1 MYIGKT
7 RRKYYN
13 FLFLLEILRY
23 IVIFS
28 KLYLEKTIMIQLAI
42 YCIANRKRG
51 VMMTIEEILAG
62 ESKNVEFKEN
72 LPEKSIKYMKS
83 VVAFANGTG
92 GKIIFG
98 IADKTREVVGF
109 DKEDVF
115 KKMDAI
121 ANAVSDSCEPAIIPD
136 ITLQTVGG
144 KTVIVVEVSE
154 GRQRPYYIKA
164 LGRDGGVYVRVAG
177 TTRLADEYMI
187 KELLFEGSNRYYDQ
201 ALCTGLNVTDEDIDV
216 LCKAMKEQA
225 VKNARTE
232 EQKAAIK
239 DVGRQQLRSW
249 GILIERDGKDYPSN
263 AFAIL
268 TGNGGLHVATQCGVF
283 KGTTKAVF
291 VDRREY
297 TGPLWEQ
304 IDEAFQFVLRNIH
317 LGATIVGIYRQD
329 VYEIPP
335 DAIRE
340 LIINAMVHRSYLDHG
355 TIQVAVY
362 DNRLEITSPGKLPMG
377 QTMERMKEGYSKIRN
392 EALAHAFAYMNLIEH
407 WGSGIPRIIDKV
419 KAAGLREP
427 EFIGGEVD
435 LRINIYR
442 GQVDGTVD
450 LNDLNNAI
458 KVPDT
463 IDKMPDSGNEVPDKT
478 ETVPDTMGKMPDSD
492 NEVPDTTEKMPD
504 SEQEQQIYKY
514 VLENGSITTAETVEI
529 LDVKHR
535 RARAVLLNMV
545 KDGYLRKE
553 GAARSTIYV
562 KNTEGK

>member
-1 MYIGKT
+1 
-7 RRKYYN
+7 
-13 FLFLLEILRY
+13 
-23 IVIFS
+23 
-28 KLYLEKTIMIQLAI
+28 
-42 YCIANRKRG
+42 
-51 VMMTIEEILAG
+51 MTIEEILAG

-121 ANAVSDSCEPAIIPD
+121 ANVVSDSCEPAIIPN
-136 ITLQTVGG
+136 ITLQTVDG
-144 KTVIVVEVSE
+144 KTVIVEEVSE
-154 GRQRPYYIKA
+154 
-164 LGRDGGVYVRVAG
+164 
-177 TTRLADEYMI
+177 
-187 KELLFEGSNRYYDQ
+187 
-201 ALCTGLNVTDEDIDV
+201 
-216 LCKAMKEQA
+216 
-225 VKNARTE
+225 
-232 EQKAAIK
+232 
-239 DVGRQQLRSW
+239 GRQQLRSW
-249 GILIERDGKDYPSN
+249 GVLIEREGKDYPSN

-268 TGNGGLHVATQCGVF
+268 TGNGGLHVTTQCGVF
-283 KGTTKAVF
+283 KGTTKAIF

-297 TGPLWEQ
+297 TGPIWEQ

-329 VYEIPP
+329 IYEIPP

-377 QTMERMKEGYSKIRN
+377 QTMERIKEGYSKIRN

-407 WGSGIPRIIDKV
+407 WGSGIPRIIYKV

-427 EFIGGEVD
+427 EFIGGKID

-442 GQVDGTVD
+442 GQVDGTIVD
-450 LNDLNNAI
+450 LNDPNAAV
-458 KVPDT
+458 KPPVNRRET
-463 IDKMPDSGNEVPDKT
+463 ADKMPAN
-478 ETVPDTMGKMPDSD
+478 
-492 NEVPDTTEKMPD
+492 
-504 SEQEQQIYKY
+504 EQEQQIYKY
-514 VLENGSITTAETVEI
+514 VSENVGITTAQAMKLLGI
-529 LDVKHR
+529 KQR
-535 RARAVLLNMV
+535 RAREIVVKMV
-545 KDGYLRKE
+545 ENGWLKKE
-553 GAARSTIYV
+553 GASRSTIYV
-562 KNTEGK
+562 KNTEGR

>member
-1 MYIGKT
+1 
-7 RRKYYN
+7 
-13 FLFLLEILRY
+13 
-23 IVIFS
+23 
-28 KLYLEKTIMIQLAI
+28 
-42 YCIANRKRG
+42 
-51 VMMTIEEILAG
+51 MTIEEILTG

-98 IADKTREVVGF
+98 IADKTREVIGF

-115 KKMDAI
+115 RKMDAI

-136 ITLQTVGG
+136 ITLQTVDG
-144 KTVIVVEVSE
+144 KTIIVVEVSG

-164 LGRDGGVYVRVAG
+164 LGKEAGVYVRVAG

-187 KELLFEGSNRYYDQ
+187 KELMFEGSNRYFDQ
-201 ALCTGLNVTDEDIDV
+201 ALCTGLNVTDEDIDA

-225 VKNARTE
+225 IKNAHNE
-232 EQKAAIK
+232 EQKAAVK

-249 GILIERDGKDYPSN
+249 GVLIERDGKDYPSN
-263 AFAIL
+263 AYTIL
-268 TGNGGLHVATQCGVF
+268 TGCGGLHVATQCGVF
-283 KGTTKAVF
+283 KGTTKEVF

-297 TGPLWEQ
+297 TGPIWEQ
-304 IDEAFQFVLRNIH
+304 IEEAFQFVLRNIH

-340 LIINAMVHRSYLDHG
+340 LIINAAVHRSYLDHG
-355 TIQVAVY
+355 NIQVAVY

-377 QTMERMKEGYSKIRN
+377 QTLERMKEGYSQIRN
-392 EALAHAFAYMNLIEH
+392 EALAYAFSYMNLIEH
-407 WGSGIPRIIDKV
+407 WGSGIPRIIGKV

-442 GQVDGTVD
+442 EQIDNASGD
-450 LNDLNNAI
+450 NNTD
-458 KVPDT
+458 KVPDSADT
-463 IDKMPDSGNEVPDKT
+463 VPDSASMMPDSVGKVPDINQKMPDTIERLP
-478 ETVPDTMGKMPDSD
+478 D
-492 NEVPDTTEKMPD
+492 NE
-504 SEQEQQIYKY
+504 QERKIYQY
-514 VLENGSITTAETVEI
+514 VLENGYITTSMVAELLE
-529 LDVKHR
+529 VKQR
-535 RARAVLLNMV
+535 RARAILQDMV
-545 KDGYLRKE
+545 EGNYLRKE

-562 KNTEGK
+562 NNMEGR

>member
-1 MYIGKT
+1 
-7 RRKYYN
+7 
-13 FLFLLEILRY
+13 
-23 IVIFS
+23 
-28 KLYLEKTIMIQLAI
+28 
-42 YCIANRKRG
+42 
-51 VMMTIEEILAG
+51 MTIEEILAG

-98 IADKTREVVGF
+98 IADKTREVIGF

-136 ITLQTVGG
+136 ITLQTVDG

-177 TTRLADEYMI
+177 TTRLADEYMV

-201 ALCTGLNVTDEDIDV
+201 ALCTGLNITDEDIDD

-225 VKNARTE
+225 VKNAHNE

-249 GILIERDGKDYPSN
+249 GGLIER
-263 AFAIL
+263 
-268 TGNGGLHVATQCGVF
+268 
-283 KGTTKAVF
+283 
-291 VDRREY
+291 
-297 TGPLWEQ
+297 
-304 IDEAFQFVLRNIH
+304 
-317 LGATIVGIYRQD
+317 
-329 VYEIPP
+329 
-335 DAIRE
+335 
-340 LIINAMVHRSYLDHG
+340 
-355 TIQVAVY
+355 
-362 DNRLEITSPGKLPMG
+362 
-377 QTMERMKEGYSKIRN
+377 
-392 EALAHAFAYMNLIEH
+392 
-407 WGSGIPRIIDKV
+407 
-419 KAAGLREP
+419 
-427 EFIGGEVD
+427 
-435 LRINIYR
+435 
-442 GQVDGTVD
+442 QVDGTVD

-458 KVPDT
+458 KVPNT
-463 IDKMPDSGNEVPDKT
+463 IDKMPDSIEKMPDTAKEMPDSSDGVPDK
-478 ETVPDTMGKMPDSD
+478 
-492 NEVPDTTEKMPD
+492 TEKMPD

-514 VLENGSITTAETVEI
+514 VSENGPITAAETAELLE
-529 LDVKHR
+529 VKPR

-545 KDGYLRKE
+545 RESYLKKE

-562 KNTEGK
+562 KNTKRR

>member
-1 MYIGKT
+1 
-7 RRKYYN
+7 
-13 FLFLLEILRY
+13 
-23 IVIFS
+23 
-28 KLYLEKTIMIQLAI
+28 
-42 YCIANRKRG
+42 
-51 VMMTIEEILAG
+51 MTIEEILAG

-98 IADKTREVVGF
+98 IADKTREVIGF
-109 DKEDVF
+109 DKEEVF

-136 ITLQTVGG
+136 ITLQTVDG
-144 KTVIVVEVSE
+144 KTVIVAEISE

-164 LGRDGGVYVRVAG
+164 LGREGGVYVRVAG

-187 KELLFEGSNRYYDQ
+187 KELMFEGSNRYFDQ
-201 ALCTGLNVTDEDIDV
+201 ALCTGLTITDEDIDA

-225 VKNARTE
+225 VKNAHNE
-232 EQKAAIK
+232 EQKASVK

-249 GILIERDGKDYPSN
+249 GVLIERDGKDYPSN

-268 TGNGGLHVATQCGVF
+268 TGNGGLHVTTQCGVF

-297 TGPLWEQ
+297 HGPLWEQ

-317 LGATIVGIYRQD
+317 LGAAFVGIYRQD
-329 VYEIPP
+329 IYEIPP

-355 TIQVAVY
+355 TVQVAVY

-392 EALAHAFAYMNLIEH
+392 EALAYAFAYMNLIEH
-407 WGSGIPRIIDKV
+407 WGSGVPRIIDKV

-442 GQVDGTVD
+442 GQNNDNNIKNSVKLDANGIDGVEIGANDIKNDVDEAAYTD
-450 LNDLNNAI
+450 
-458 KVPDT
+458 KVFPDH
-463 IDKMPDSGNEVPDKT
+463 IQKLLKIIAENPT
-478 ETVPDTMGKMPDSD
+478 ETQAQYA
-492 NEVPDTTEKMPD
+492 EKLGI
-504 SEQEQQIYKY
+504 SKRTISRIFAELKEQGILEQQG
-514 VLENGSITTAETVEI
+514 N
-529 LDVKHR
+529 R
-535 RARAVLLNMV
+535 RKA
-545 KDGYLRKE
+545 KWIIIKE
-553 GAARSTIYV
+553 KIGGAAWIPT
-562 KNTEGK
+562 K

>member
-1 MYIGKT
+1 
-7 RRKYYN
+7 
-13 FLFLLEILRY
+13 
-23 IVIFS
+23 
-28 KLYLEKTIMIQLAI
+28 
-42 YCIANRKRG
+42 
-51 VMMTIEEILAG
+51 MTIEEILTG

-98 IADKTREVVGF
+98 IADKTREVIGF

-136 ITLQTVGG
+136 ITLQTVDG
-144 KTVIVVEVSE
+144 KTIIVVEVSG

-164 LGRDGGVYVRVAG
+164 LGKEGGVYVRVAG
-177 TTRLADEYMI
+177 TTRPADEYMI
-187 KELLFEGSNRYYDQ
+187 KELMFEGSNRYFDQ
-201 ALCTGLNVTDEDIDV
+201 ALCTGLNVTDEDIDA

-225 VKNARTE
+225 IKNAHSE
-232 EQKAAIK
+232 EQKAAVK

-249 GILIERDGKDYPSN
+249 GVLIERDGKDYPSN
-263 AFAIL
+263 AYAIL
-268 TGNGGLHVATQCGVF
+268 TGGGGLHVAMQCGVF
-283 KGTTKAVF
+283 KGTTKEVF

-297 TGPLWEQ
+297 TGPIWEQ
-304 IDEAFQFVLRNIH
+304 IEEAFQFVLRNIH

-340 LIINAMVHRSYLDHG
+340 LIINAAVHRSYLDHG
-355 TIQVAVY
+355 NIQVAVY

-377 QTMERMKEGYSKIRN
+377 QTLERMKEGYSQIRN
-392 EALAHAFAYMNLIEH
+392 EALAYAFSYMNLIEH
-407 WGSGIPRIIDKV
+407 WGSGIPRIIGKV

-442 GQVDGTVD
+442 EQIDNASGD
-450 LNDLNNAI
+450 NNTD
-458 KVPDT
+458 KVPDSADT
-463 IDKMPDSGNEVPDKT
+463 VPDSASMMPDSVGKVPDINQKMPDTIERLP
-478 ETVPDTMGKMPDSD
+478 D
-492 NEVPDTTEKMPD
+492 NE
-504 SEQEQQIYKY
+504 QERKIYQY
-514 VLENGSITTAETVEI
+514 VLENGYITTSMVAELLE
-529 LDVKHR
+529 VKQR
-535 RARAVLLNMV
+535 RARAILQDMV
-545 KDGYLRKE
+545 EGNYLRKE

-562 KNTEGK
+562 NNMEGR

>member
-1 MYIGKT
+1 
-7 RRKYYN
+7 
-13 FLFLLEILRY
+13 
-23 IVIFS
+23 
-28 KLYLEKTIMIQLAI
+28 
-42 YCIANRKRG
+42 
-51 VMMTIEEILAG
+51 MTIEEILAG

-98 IADKTREVVGF
+98 IADKTREVIGF

-136 ITLQTVGG
+136 ITLQTVDG
-144 KTVIVVEVSE
+144 KTIIVVEVSG

-164 LGRDGGVYVRVAG
+164 LGKEGGVYVRVAG
-177 TTRLADEYMI
+177 TTRPADEYMI
-187 KELLFEGSNRYYDQ
+187 KELMFEGSNRYFDQ
-201 ALCTGLNVTDEDIDV
+201 ALCTGLNVTDEDIDA

-225 VKNARTE
+225 IKNAHNE
-232 EQKAAIK
+232 EQKASVK

-249 GILIERDGKDYPSN
+249 GVLIERDGKDYPSN
-263 AFAIL
+263 AYAIL
-268 TGNGGLHVATQCGVF
+268 TGCGGLHVATQCGVF
-283 KGTTKAVF
+283 KGTTKEVF

-297 TGPLWEQ
+297 TGPIWEQ
-304 IDEAFQFVLRNIH
+304 IEEAFQFVLRNIH

-340 LIINAMVHRSYLDHG
+340 LIINAAVHRSYLDHG
-355 TIQVAVY
+355 NIQVAVY

-377 QTMERMKEGYSKIRN
+377 QTLERMKEGYSQIRN
-392 EALAHAFAYMNLIEH
+392 EALAYAFSYMNLIEH
-407 WGSGIPRIIDKV
+407 WGSGIPRIIGKV

-442 GQVDGTVD
+442 GQTDDASGDNNADKVPDSAGTVPD
-450 LNDLNNAI
+450 SANMMPDNAD

-463 IDKMPDSGNEVPDKT
+463 IERLP
-478 ETVPDTMGKMPDSD
+478 D
-492 NEVPDTTEKMPD
+492 NE
-504 SEQEQQIYKY
+504 QERKIYQY
-514 VLENGSITTAETVEI
+514 VLENGFITTSMVAELLE
-529 LDVKHR
+529 VKQR
-535 RARAVLLNMV
+535 RARAILQDMV
-545 KDGYLRKE
+545 EGNYLKKE
-553 GAARSTIYV
+553 GAARRTIYV
-562 KNTEGK
+562 NNMEGR

>member
-1 MYIGKT
+1 
-7 RRKYYN
+7 
-13 FLFLLEILRY
+13 
-23 IVIFS
+23 
-28 KLYLEKTIMIQLAI
+28 
-42 YCIANRKRG
+42 
-51 VMMTIEEILAG
+51 MTIEEILAG

-121 ANAVSDSCEPAIIPD
+121 ANAVSDSCEPAIIPN
-136 ITLQTVGG
+136 ITLQTVDG
-144 KTVIVVEVSE
+144 KTVIVEEVSE
-154 GRQRPYYIKA
+154 
-164 LGRDGGVYVRVAG
+164 
-177 TTRLADEYMI
+177 
-187 KELLFEGSNRYYDQ
+187 
-201 ALCTGLNVTDEDIDV
+201 
-216 LCKAMKEQA
+216 
-225 VKNARTE
+225 
-232 EQKAAIK
+232 
-239 DVGRQQLRSW
+239 GRQQLRSW
-249 GILIERDGKDYPSN
+249 GVLIEREGKDYPSN

-268 TGNGGLHVATQCGVF
+268 TGNGGLHVTTQCGVF
-283 KGTTKAVF
+283 KGTTKAIF

-297 TGPLWEQ
+297 TGPIWEQ

-329 VYEIPP
+329 IYEIPP

-377 QTMERMKEGYSKIRN
+377 QTMERIKEGYSKIRN

-407 WGSGIPRIIDKV
+407 WGSGIPRIIYKV

-427 EFIGGEVD
+427 EFIGGKID

-442 GQVDGTVD
+442 GQVDGTIVD
-450 LNDLNNAI
+450 LNDPNAAV
-458 KVPDT
+458 KPPVNRRET
-463 IDKMPDSGNEVPDKT
+463 ADKMPAN
-478 ETVPDTMGKMPDSD
+478 
-492 NEVPDTTEKMPD
+492 
-504 SEQEQQIYKY
+504 EQEQQIYKY
-514 VLENGSITTAETVEI
+514 VSENVGITTAQAMKLLGI
-529 LDVKHR
+529 KQR
-535 RARAVLLNMV
+535 RAREILVKMV
-545 KDGYLRKE
+545 ENGWLKKE
-553 GAARSTIYV
+553 GASRSTIYV
-562 KNTEGK
+562 KNTEGR